1 MKELGLFIA
10 RIVRRIIC
18 FYFKNVEWTK
28 VHDIQLAKEIL
39 VSEPT
44 ASSLEL
50 CKLDYQPLLA

>member
-10 RIVRRIIC
+10 RIVHRVIC